1 MTDNPYYEYFKVTLQ
16 SAEDIEQKGGKFY
29 DSSIGHVYEAPRPYF
44 RGRGLAGPA
53 YSIRGEGIGNILGR
67 LFKWSQPL
75 LRRLGQKVFDS
86 AANVATNVA
95 HDAIQGENIIE
106 STKKHGSVEGKQFL
120 KEIPEQVGDF
130 ISNKLTSSSSGRSVS
145 SSPESEKGVL
155 GKNSGPK
162 VISTARNAIRASSKR
177 PSFAQKKKNKIGRGR
192 KLKNKKQRG
201 GGFSAIYP
209 ALELMQ

>member
-1 MTDNPYYEYFKVTLQ
+1 MTDNPYYEYFKVSLQ

-29 DSSIGHVYEAPRPYF
+29 DSSIGHIYEAPRPYF

-53 YSIRGEGIGNILGR
+53 YSIRGDGIGNILGR

-86 AANVATNVA
+86 AANIATNVA
-95 HDAIQGENIIE
+95 QDAIQGENIIE

-130 ISNKLTSSSSGRSVS
+130 ISNKLVSTSGRSVIPS
-145 SSPESEKGVL
+145 LESEADVF
-155 GKNSGPK
+155 GKDSGSK
-162 VISTARNAIRASSKR
+162 VISAARKAIRASSKR
-177 PSFAQKKKNKIGRGR
+177 PVFAQKKKNKIGRG
-192 KLKNKKQRG
+192 KTKSKKQSGR
-201 GGFSAIYP
+201 GFSAIYP
-209 ALELMQ
+209 ALQLMQ